1 MNPTLTCG
9 YIGHRSGPGAC
20 WTWREEISVAQC
32 FSELSDLGIPH
43 DDAGIISAHWLTAA
57 QGLDA
62 IGLKLPSRK
71 VLQSSAA
78 ELQQP
83 RISEVGAS
91 IRTRNQ
97 ISETRNTD
105 NTGVSFMGGFDG
117 FAG

>member
-1 MNPTLTCG
+1 
-9 YIGHRSGPGAC
+9 
-20 WTWREEISVAQC
+20 VK
-32 FSELSDLGIPH
+32 LSDLGIPH

-57 QGLDA
+57 HGPDT

-83 RISEVGAS
+83 RISEVGAI
-91 IRTRNQ
+91 IRTRN
-97 ISETRNTD
+97 TD
-105 NTGVSFMGGFDG
+105 SGRRRLTGVSFMGGFDG